1 MLTSATE
8 EGQDQDQDNLGL
20 LRKVK
25 CPACQRDQYEWP
37 SSSIEGNDCE
47 KAEDENMHC
56 VNTCPS
62 IQVLD
67 KVMEWIESVQVVPF
81 SSNDEGN
88 ECDICWICHA
98 AQYTFSGRF
107 REAIYKATEVYQP
120 SRNEVSSSDS
130 VKVCDMSSSGFPP
143 LSATLSSLSPVN
155 SLVPRTKQKVNA
167 ITIKSS
173 LESSSET
180 KTKQSNSMSPSK
192 RRIRPATMISPQRSD
207 ESFSKGVAVGNIASL
222 PSEDPISLNCLH
234 NFSSP
239 PISLPLHERTIEANL
254 RNKDYSLGK
263 KSLSR
268 SSLSSKTKN
277 VWGRSSHKIDDIQKG
292 KVKTSG
298 SGTDTFDERDR
309 CPISFE
315 NLRPTLQKL
324 AAVFSLILKHRLVP
338 SLPSDIAGVVRLLSK
353 HGSSYE
359 QSNTRVLSLRQV
371 FSHKNSCAYFARE
384 VIEKG
389 ETILLT
395 MPYHILR
402 SLVNQKDV
410 KDSSPRFIQ
419 KADLLLTQYQM
430 LLVDLADDNL
440 IGKATKFNFTQNFKS
455 ERDSRHNWRSTE
467 LSRVYS
473 NREASRDLFLRLFR
487 KFQDSK
493 SALGLSKGNSHEK
506 MREESI
512 SVIRQ
517 LDPANMHWFAELFC
531 DLLLQIGLVPLQET
545 DAEVLKRVNDVDKL
559 QVRAKHIR
567 LPTFLF

>member
-1 MLTSATE
+1 MLTSANE
-8 EGQDQDQDNLGL
+8 EDQDQDNLGL

-25 CPACQRDQYEWP
+25 CPACQRDQYDWP
-37 SSSIEGNDCE
+37 SSSIEGNDCD
-47 KAEDENMHC
+47 KAEDGNIHS
-56 VNTCPS
+56 VNACPS
-62 IQVLD
+62 IQVLV

-81 SSNDEGN
+81 SGNDEGN
-88 ECDICWICHA
+88 ECDICWNCHA
-98 AQYTFSGRF
+98 AQYTFSSHF

-120 SRNEVSSSDS
+120 LRNEVSSSDS
-130 VKVCDMSSSGFPP
+130 VKVCDVSSSGFPP
-143 LSATLSSLSPVN
+143 LSASLSSSSLSLVN
-155 SLVPRTKQKVNA
+155 SLVPRTTKKMNA
-167 ITIKSS
+167 ITIESS
-173 LESSSET
+173 LESSSGT

-192 RRIRPATMISPQRSD
+192 RRIRPAAMISLQRCN
-207 ESFSKGVAVGNIASL
+207 ESLSKGVAVGNIASL
-222 PSEDPISLNCLH
+222 PSEEPISINCLH
-234 NFSSP
+234 SFSSP
-239 PISLPLHERTIEANL
+239 QISLPLHERTIEANL
-254 RNKDYSLGK
+254 RNKGYSLGK
-263 KSLSR
+263 QSLST
-268 SSLSSKTKN
+268 SSLSSKIKN
-277 VWGRSSHKIDDIQKG
+277 VWGRSSNEIVDIQKSKG
-292 KVKTSG
+292 KTSG
-298 SGTDTFDERDR
+298 SVTETFDERDR
-309 CPISFE
+309 CSISFE

-338 SLPSDIAGVVRLLSK
+338 SLPSDIAAIVRLLSK

-359 QSNTRVLSLRQV
+359 QSNVRVLNLRQV
-371 FSHKNSCAYFARE
+371 FSHKNSCACFARE

-389 ETILLT
+389 ESILLT

-402 SLVNQKDV
+402 SLVNQKDI
-410 KDSSPRFIQ
+410 KYMSPRFIQ

-430 LLVDLADDNL
+430 LLVDLADDNF

-517 LDPANMHWFAELFC
+517 LDPVNMHWFAELFC

-559 QVRAKHIR
+559 QVRVKHICH
-567 LPTFLF
+567 PTFQF